1 MIKRHKPFKKS
12 PDINTSLTSTDSVL
26 KFNPNVCIEP
36 IVLHTLQLIVS
47 NLEFIFQIVSAFLS
61 RTFPDGDQVSH
72 KPKIKI
78 FKQKKLQQKRLQTI
92 FKSPLTLLKSFQI
105 LKSND

>member
-26 KFNPNVCIEP
+26 KFYHHVCIEP
-36 IVLHTLQLIVS
+36 TLQLIVS

-92 FKSPLTLLKSFQI
+92 FKSPLTLLKSFQM
-105 LKSND
+105 LKSNY